1 MILFSLKLIF
11 IFSQKTDYVTSNHL
25 KGIINILEERENFM
39 ETILNALNPSQR
51 EAVEHIDGAM
61 LILAGAG
68 SGKTKTLTT
77 RLAYLVGEVGI
88 DPANTLTLTFTN
100 KAASEMR
107 ERALKLMPSRVSY
120 PPLLCTF
127 HKFGLLFLK
136 FHIEKLGRSNG
147 FVIIDSDDKKRLI
160 RAIAKEKKID
170 LNLAFIASEISKYK
184 NSILSPELV
193 LEKAELPDYKKIAS
207 IYVDYQKNIEENNLV
222 DFDDLLMLTYKILSE
237 NDDLRKETSNRYK
250 YIMVDE
256 YQDTNELQ
264 FQLLELLSSEHN
276 NLCVVGDDDQSIY
289 GWRGAN
295 IRNILEFSNNFETC
309 KTVKLETNYRSTEP
323 ILKAA
328 NTLIEHNSTRL
339 GKKLTSHKG
348 AGDDV
353 KLLHSLD
360 ESMEAKA
367 IAHAIQKLLDEGTDP
382 DEIAVLYRINALSRS
397 LEEGFSKAGLGFKLI
412 GGMRFYERAE
422 IKDLISYLRVLSNPH
437 DDFSLVRIINKPKRG
452 IGKASI
458 EKLQKAAFDTKD
470 SLYGYVQ
477 KMTLGEVDTIVS
489 KKVSTSL
496 AQLVQD
502 IAFLQEALQSELGN
516 FITLFE
522 ERIKLKDH
530 YAGMVDGMD
539 RILNIDE
546 FYGYFRDAII
556 KNPDL
561 TLDEFLNDISLQ
573 SDQDQI
579 EENAITIMSIHA
591 AKGLEFEHL
600 FVIGLEEEFFPLLG
614 EGCNMEEE
622 RRLGYVAITRAK
634 SDLTLCYV
642 DSRFYKGRRKM
653 IDKSRFLGEA
663 GLIQDTSL
671 KITKQADFKKG
682 DLVKHKIFGI
692 GRVQAANKSG
702 KEYKLLINFGGNKK
716 EILSSFVQ
724 SI

>member
-1 MILFSLKLIF
+1 MG
-11 IFSQKTDYVTSNHL
+11 TSKQL
-25 KGIINILEERENFM
+25 KGIINTIKRSNVIFM
-39 ETILNALNPSQR
+39 ERILNALNPSQR

-107 ERALKLMPSRVSY
+107 ERALSLMPSGVTY

-136 FHIEKLGRSNG
+136 FHIEKLGRSNS

-160 RAIAKEKKID
+160 RSIAKELKID
-170 LNLAFIASEISKYK
+170 LNISFIASEISKYK
-184 NSILSPELV
+184 NSILSPQVV
-193 LEKAELPDYKKIAS
+193 LEKAELPDYKKIAQ
-207 IYVDYQKNIEENNLV
+207 IYVKYQANIEENNLV
-222 DFDDLLMLTYKILSE
+222 DFDDLLMLTYKILQE
-237 NDDLRKETSNRYK
+237 NDTLRKETSERYK

-264 FQLLELLSSEHN
+264 FQLLELLASEHN

-295 IRNILEFSNNFETC
+295 IRNILEFSNNFKEC

-328 NTLIEHNSTRL
+328 NSLIEHNSTRL
-339 GKKLTSHKG
+339 GKKLISHKG
-348 AGDDV
+348 TGEEV

-367 IAHAIQKLLDEGTDP
+367 IAHAIQKLLDAGTDP

-397 LEEGFSKAGLGFKLI
+397 LEEGFTKAGLAFKLI

-422 IKDLISYLRVLSNPH
+422 IKDIISYFRVISNPH
-437 DDFSLVRIINKPKRG
+437 DDFSLMRIINKPKRG

-458 EKLQKAAFDTKD
+458 EKLQQAAFDAKL
-470 SLYGYVQ
+470 SLFEYIETSLRGALPLV
-477 KMTLGEVDTIVS
+477 VS
-489 KKVSTSL
+489 KKVAGALTKLLEDIHHLQHEAQST
-496 AQLVQD
+496 
-502 IAFLQEALQSELGN
+502 LGN
-516 FITLFE
+516 FITLFDE
-522 ERIKLKDH
+522 SIKLKDH
-530 YAGMVDGMD
+530 YASMVDGMD

-546 FYGYFRDAII
+546 FYGYFRDAVL
-556 KNPDL
+556 KNPEL

-663 GLIQDTSL
+663 GLIKDASL
-671 KITKQADFKKG
+671 KITKQAAFKKG

>member
-1 MILFSLKLIF
+1 
-11 IFSQKTDYVTSNHL
+11 
-25 KGIINILEERENFM
+25 M
-39 ETILNALNPSQR
+39 EQILNELNFSQR

-68 SGKTKTLTT
+68 SGKTKTLTA

-100 KAASEMR
+100 KAAAEMR
-107 ERALKLMPSRVSY
+107 ERALKLMPTKVSY

-136 FHIEKLGRSNG
+136 FHIEKLGRSNT
-147 FVIIDSDDKKRLI
+147 FVIIDSDDKKRLL
-160 RAIAKEKKID
+160 RSIAKELKID
-170 LNLAFIASEISKYK
+170 LNISFIASEISKYK
-184 NSILSPELV
+184 NSLLTPEV
-193 LEKAELPDYKKIAS
+193 VIQKAELPDYKQVAKI
-207 IYVDYQKNIEENNLV
+207 YEQYQANIEENNLV
-222 DFDDLLMLTYKILSE
+222 DFDDLLALTYKILDE
-237 NDDLRKETSNRYK
+237 NKELRKETSNRYK

-264 FQLLELLSSEHN
+264 YRLLEHLCSEHE

-295 IRNILEFSNNFETC
+295 IRNILEFADNFEKT
-309 KTVKLETNYRSTEP
+309 KTVKLEINYRSTEP

-348 AGDDV
+348 SGDDV

-367 IAHAIQKLLDEGTDP
+367 IAHTIHKLIDNGADP

-397 LEEGFSKAGLGFKLI
+397 LEEGFTKEGLGFKLI

-422 IKDLISYLRVLSNPH
+422 IKDVISYFRVLANPH
-437 DDFSLVRIINKPKRG
+437 DDFSLIRIINKPKRG

-458 EKLQKAAFDTKD
+458 EKLQKAAFDAHL
-470 SLYGYVQ
+470 SLYSYIEQSVAGKQ
-477 KMTLGEVDTIVS
+477 PIVIS

-496 AQLVQD
+496 TKLVEDITILQD
-502 IAFLQEALQSELGN
+502 EAKNSLGN

-530 YAGMVDGMD
+530 YASMVDGFD
-539 RILNIDE
+539 RIMNIDE
-546 FYGYFRDAII
+546 FYGYFRDAVM
-556 KNPDL
+556 KNTNI

-579 EENAITIMSIHA
+579 EEDAITIMSIHA

-663 GLIQDTSL
+663 GLIQDASL
-671 KITKQADFKKG
+671 KITKSSAFKKG

>member
-1 MILFSLKLIF
+1 
-11 IFSQKTDYVTSNHL
+11 
-25 KGIINILEERENFM
+25 M
-39 ETILNALNPSQR
+39 EQILNELNPSQR

-68 SGKTKTLTT
+68 SGKTKTLTA

-100 KAASEMR
+100 KAAAEMR
-107 ERALKLMPSRVSY
+107 ERALKLMPTKVSY

-136 FHIEKLGRSNG
+136 FHIEKLGRDNN
-147 FVIIDSDDKKRLI
+147 FVIIDSDDKKRLL
-160 RAIAKEKKID
+160 RSIAKELKID
-170 LNLAFIASEISKYK
+170 LNLSFIASEISKYK
-184 NSILSPELV
+184 NSLLIPEV
-193 LEKAELPDYKKIAS
+193 VIQKAELPDYKKVAR
-207 IYVDYQKNIEENNLV
+207 IYEQYQANIEENNLV
-222 DFDDLLMLTYKILSE
+222 DFDDLLMLTYQILDE
-237 NDDLRKETSNRYK
+237 NETLRRETSNRYK

-264 FQLLELLSSEHN
+264 FRLLEHLCSEHN

-295 IRNILEFSNNFETC
+295 IRNILEFADRFENT

-339 GKKLTSHKG
+339 GKKLVSHKG
-348 AGDDV
+348 EGKEV

-367 IAHAIQKLLDEGTDP
+367 IAHEIHDLIDSGVDP

-397 LEEGFSKAGLGFKLI
+397 LEEGFTKEGLAFKLI

-422 IKDLISYLRVLSNPH
+422 IKDIISYFRVLANPH
-437 DDFSLVRIINKPKRG
+437 DDFSLIRIINKPKRG

-458 EKLQKAAFDTKD
+458 EKLQKATFDAQI
-470 SLYGYVQ
+470 SLYEYIE
-477 KMTLGEVDTIVS
+477 KSINGELPLVVS
-489 KKVSTSL
+489 KKVAAAL
-496 AQLVQD
+496 AKLIEDIQL
-502 IAFLQEALQSELGN
+502 LREETQSALGN

-530 YAGMVDGMD
+530 YAAMVDGFD

-546 FYGYFRDAII
+546 FYGYFRDAAI

-614 EGCNMEEE
+614 EGSNMEEE

-663 GLIQDTSL
+663 GLISDTSL
-671 KITKQADFKKG
+671 KITKSAAFKKG

-724 SI
+724 PI

>member
-1 MILFSLKLIF
+1 
-11 IFSQKTDYVTSNHL
+11 
-25 KGIINILEERENFM
+25 M
-39 ETILNALNPSQR
+39 EMILNALNPSQC
-51 EAVEHIDGAM
+51 EAVEHIDGPM

-100 KAASEMR
+100 KAAAQMR
-107 ERALKLMPSRVSY
+107 ERALQLMPSRVSY

-136 FHIEKLGRSNG
+136 FHIEKLGRSNA

-160 RAIAKEKKID
+160 RTIAKTLKID
-170 LNLAFIASEISKYK
+170 LNISFIASEISKYK
-184 NSILSPELV
+184 NSILSAQIV
-193 LEKAELPDYKKIAS
+193 LEKAELADYKKVAM
-207 IYVDYQKNIEENNLV
+207 IYVEYQKNIEENNLV
-222 DFDDLLMLTYKILSE
+222 DFDDLLMLTYKILHDNE
-237 NDDLRKETSNRYK
+237 DLRKQISHKYQ

-264 FQLLELLSSEHN
+264 FRLLELLSSTHN

-295 IRNILEFSNNFETC
+295 IRNILEFADNFDSC
-309 KTVKLETNYRSTEP
+309 KTVKLEINYRSTIP
-323 ILKAA
+323 ILEAA
-328 NTLIEHNSTRL
+328 NSLIEHNSTRL
-339 GKKLTSHKG
+339 GKTLSSHKG
-348 AGDDV
+348 KGNKV
-353 KLLHSLD
+353 QLLHSLD
-360 ESMEAKA
+360 ESMESRS
-367 IAHAIQKLLDEGTDP
+367 IAYEIDKLIKEGVAP

-397 LEEGFSKAGLGFKLI
+397 LEEGFNKAGLAFKLI

-422 IKDLISYLRVLSNPH
+422 IKDLISYLRVFSNPH
-437 DDFSLVRIINKPKRG
+437 DDFSFIRIINKPKRG

-458 EKLQKAAFDTKD
+458 DKLTKASFDAGL
-470 SLYGYVQ
+470 SLYGYIS
-477 KMTLGEVDTIVS
+477 KMINAEVENIMT
-489 KKVSTSL
+489 KKVFTAL
-496 AQLVQD
+496 EHLVKSIQILQD
-502 IAFLQEALQSELGN
+502 SIEEGLED
-516 FITLFE
+516 FISLFE
-522 ERIKLKDH
+522 ENIQLKDH
-530 YAGMVDGMD
+530 YTSLVDGMD
-539 RILNIDE
+539 RLLNIDE
-546 FYGYFRDAII
+546 FYGYFREAVLQ
-556 KNPDL
+556 NPEL
-561 TLDEFLNDISLQ
+561 SLDTFLNDISLQ

-579 EENAITIMSIHA
+579 EEDAITIMSVHA
-591 AKGLEFEHL
+591 SKGLEFEHL

-634 SDLTLCYV
+634 SYLTLSYV

-653 IDKSRFLGEA
+653 IQKSRFLGEA

-671 KITKQADFKKG
+671 KITKTSSYKKG

-692 GRVQAANKSG
+692 GRVQSANKSG
-702 KEYKLLINFGGNKK
+702 REYKLLINFGGNKK

>member
-1 MILFSLKLIF
+1 
-11 IFSQKTDYVTSNHL
+11 
-25 KGIINILEERENFM
+25 M
-39 ETILNALNPSQR
+39 ETILNALNPSQQ
-51 EAVEHIDGAM
+51 EAVEHIDGPM

-68 SGKTKTLTT
+68 SGKTKTLTA
-77 RLAYLVGEVGI
+77 RLAYLVGVVGI

-100 KAASEMR
+100 KAAAEMR
-107 ERALKLMPSRVSY
+107 ERALKLMPSTVSY

-136 FHIEKLGRSNG
+136 FHIEKLGRSNS

-160 RAIAKEKKID
+160 RSIAKELKID
-170 LNLAFIASEISKYK
+170 LNISFIASEISKYK
-184 NSILSPELV
+184 NSILSPEVV
-193 LEKAELPDYKKIAS
+193 LEKAELPDYKKIAN
-207 IYVDYQKNIEENNLV
+207 IYVAYQKNIEENNLV

-237 NDDLRKETSNRYK
+237 NEALRKETSHRYQ

-295 IRNILEFSNNFETC
+295 IRNILEFADNFESC

-328 NTLIEHNSTRL
+328 NMLIEHNSTRL

-348 AGDDV
+348 AGKDV

-360 ESMEAKA
+360 ESMESKA
-367 IAHAIQKLLDEGTDP
+367 IAHEIQKLLDEGTDP

-397 LEEGFSKAGLGFKLI
+397 LEEGFSKAGLSFKLI

-437 DDFSLVRIINKPKRG
+437 DDFSLIRIINKPKRG

-458 EKLQKAAFDTKD
+458 EKLSKAAYEHKT
-470 SLYGYVQ
+470 SLYGYIE
-477 KMTLGEVDTIVS
+477 KMTSKEVESIVS
-489 KKVSTSL
+489 KKVSAAL
-496 AQLVQD
+496 DKLVKDIQL
-502 IAFLQEALQSELGN
+502 LQESIENELGN

-522 ERIKLKDH
+522 EHIKLKDH
-530 YAGMVDGMD
+530 YAGMVDGME

-546 FYGYFRDAII
+546 FYGYFRDAVI

-663 GLIQDTSL
+663 GLISDTSL
-671 KITKQADFKKG
+671 KITKQAAFKKG

>member
-1 MILFSLKLIF
+1 
-11 IFSQKTDYVTSNHL
+11 
-25 KGIINILEERENFM
+25 M
-39 ETILNALNPSQR
+39 EQILNELNSSQR
-51 EAVEHIDGAM
+51 EAVEHIDGTM

-107 ERALKLMPSRVSY
+107 ERALKLISNKISF

-136 FHIEKLGRSNG
+136 FHIEKLGRRNS
-147 FVIIDSDDKKRLI
+147 FVIIDSDDKKRLL
-160 RAIAKEKKID
+160 RSIAKELKID
-170 LNLAFIASEISKYK
+170 LNISFIASEISKYK
-184 NSILSPELV
+184 NSLLVPEV
-193 LEKAELPDYKKIAS
+193 VIQKAELPDYKKVAK
-207 IYVDYQKNIEENNLV
+207 IYALYQTNIEENNLV
-222 DFDDLLMLTYKILSE
+222 DFDDLLMLTYKILDE
-237 NDDLRKETSNRYK
+237 NNELRKETSNRYK

-264 FQLLELLSSEHN
+264 FRLLEHLCSEHG

-295 IRNILEFSNNFETC
+295 IRNILEFANYFKDT
-309 KTVKLETNYRSTEP
+309 KTVKLETNYRSTNP

-328 NTLIEHNSTRL
+328 NTLIEHNSARL
-339 GKKLTSHKG
+339 GKNLTSHKG
-348 AGDDV
+348 DGIDV
-353 KLLHSLD
+353 KLFHSLD

-367 IAHAIQKLLDEGTDP
+367 IAHQIHTLIDNGANP

-397 LEEGFSKAGLGFKLI
+397 LEEGFTKEGLAFKLI

-422 IKDLISYLRVLSNPH
+422 IKDIISYFRVLSNPH
-437 DDFSLVRIINKPKRG
+437 DDFSLLRIINKPKRG

-458 EKLQKAAFDTKD
+458 EKLQKAAFDTQL
-470 SLYGYVQ
+470 SLYGYIEQSVSG
-477 KMTLGEVDTIVS
+477 KLPVVIS
-489 KKVSTSL
+489 KKVATAL
-496 AQLVQD
+496 TKLVKD
-502 IAFLQEALQSELGN
+502 IKLLQEEIENSLGN

-522 ERIKLKDH
+522 ECITLKDH
-530 YAGMVDGMD
+530 YASMVDGFD
-539 RILNIDE
+539 RILNMDE
-546 FYGYFRDAII
+546 FYGYFRDAVI

-579 EENAITIMSIHA
+579 EDNAITIMSIHA

-653 IDKSRFLGEA
+653 IEKSRFLGES

-671 KITKQADFKKG
+671 KITKSSAYKKG

-702 KEYKLLINFGGNKK
+702 NEYKLLINFGGNKK

>member
-1 MILFSLKLIF
+1 
-11 IFSQKTDYVTSNHL
+11 
-25 KGIINILEERENFM
+25 M

-100 KAASEMR
+100 KAAAEMR
-107 ERALKLMPSRVSY
+107 ERALQLIPSHVSY

-136 FHIEKLGRSNG
+136 FHIEKLGRNNG

-160 RAIAKEKKID
+160 RTIAKELKID
-170 LNLAFIASEISKYK
+170 LNISFIASEISKYK
-184 NSILSPELV
+184 NSILSPQVV
-193 LEKAELPDYKKIAS
+193 LEKAELPDYKKIAN
-207 IYVDYQKNIEENNLV
+207 IYVKYQANIEENNLV

-237 NDDLRKETSNRYK
+237 NDALRKETSERYK

-295 IRNILEFSNNFETC
+295 IRNILEFSNNFEKC

-348 AGDDV
+348 AGEDV

-397 LEEGFSKAGLGFKLI
+397 LEEGFTKAGLSFKLI

-422 IKDLISYLRVLSNPH
+422 IKDIISYFRVISNPH
-437 DDFSLVRIINKPKRG
+437 DDFSLIRIINKPKRG

-458 EKLQKAAFDTKD
+458 EKLQHAAFDAKL
-470 SLYGYVQ
+470 SLFEYIETSLRGDLPLV
-477 KMTLGEVDTIVS
+477 VS
-489 KKVSTSL
+489 KKVSTALSKL
-496 AQLVQD
+496 LED
-502 IAFLQEALQSELGN
+502 IHNLQNEADTALGN
-516 FITLFE
+516 FITLFDE
-522 ERIKLKDH
+522 SIKLKDH
-530 YAGMVDGMD
+530 YASMVDGMD

-546 FYGYFRDAII
+546 FYGYFRDAVL

-579 EENAITIMSIHA
+579 EEDAITIMSIHA

-663 GLIQDTSL
+663 GLIKDASL
-671 KITKQADFKKG
+671 KITKQAAFKKG

>member
-1 MILFSLKLIF
+1 M
-11 IFSQKTDYVTSNHL
+11 
-25 KGIINILEERENFM
+25 LEG
-39 ETILNALNPSQR
+39 LNKVQI
-51 EAVEHIDGAM
+51 EAATHIDGPL

-77 RLAYLVGEVGI
+77 RLAYLIGEVGI

-107 ERALKLMPSRVSY
+107 DRAISLVPNNHTA

-127 HKFGLLFLK
+127 HKFGLIFLK
-136 FHIEKLGRSNG
+136 FHIEKLGRDNS

-160 RAIAKEKKID
+160 RSIAKEFKID
-170 LNLAFIASEISKYK
+170 LNISFIASEISKYK
-184 NSILSPELV
+184 NTLLSTQEV
-193 LEKAELPDYKKIAS
+193 TEKAELPDYKKIAK
-207 IYVDYQKNIEENNLV
+207 IYKAYEDNIIENNLV
-222 DFDDLLMLTYKILSE
+222 DFDDLLMLSYKILDE
-237 NDDLRKETSNRYK
+237 NPELRAEVSNRYK

-264 FQLLELLSSEHN
+264 FKLLEHLSSEHGN
-276 NLCVVGDDDQSIY
+276 ICVVGDDDQSIY

-295 IRNILEFSNNFETC
+295 IRNILDFHKNFKDT
-309 KTVKLETNYRSTEP
+309 KVVKLEINYRSTSP
-323 ILKAA
+323 ILEAA
-328 NTLIEHNSTRL
+328 NALIEHNSHRL

-348 AGDDV
+348 AGEPI

-360 ESMEAKA
+360 EAHESRA
-367 IAHAIQKLLDEGTDP
+367 IAKEIKELLAKGVHQ

-397 LEEGFSKAGLGFKLI
+397 LEEGFTKEGLGFRLI

-422 IKDLISYLRVLSNPH
+422 IKDIISYFRVLSNPH
-437 DDFSLVRIINKPKRG
+437 DDFSFLRIINKPKRG

-458 EKLQKAAFDTKD
+458 EKLQRLSYDKQLSIYQTIDT
-470 SLYGYVQ
+470 
-477 KMTLGEVDTIVS
+477 
-489 KKVSTSL
+489 VSTQELEVATTKRAAKSL
-496 AQLVQD
+496 KTLIED
-502 IAFLQEALQSELGN
+502 IHTLQSEANDTIYN
-516 FITLFE
+516 FVSMFE
-522 ERIKLKDH
+522 ETIRLKDH
-530 YAGMVDGMD
+530 SAAMVDSFD
-539 RILNIDE
+539 RIQNIDE
-546 FYGYFRDAII
+546 FYGYFRDAIV
-556 KNPDL
+556 KNPDI

-573 SDQDQI
+573 SDQDQDQK
-579 EENAITIMSIHA
+579 ESVAIMSIHA

-600 FVIGLEEEFFPLLG
+600 YVIGLEEEFFPLLG

-622 RRLGYVAITRAK
+622 RRLGYVAITRSK

-653 IDKSRFLGEA
+653 LDKSRFLGEA
-663 GLIQDTSL
+663 GLVQNASL
-671 KITKQADFKKG
+671 KITKTADFKKG

-702 KEYKLLINFGGNKK
+702 REYKLLINFGGNKK

-724 SI
+724 SV

>member
-1 MILFSLKLIF
+1 MKE
-11 IFSQKTDYVTSNHL
+11 
-25 KGIINILEERENFM
+25 ILES
-39 ETILNALNPSQR
+39 LNPSQR
-51 EAVEHIDGAM
+51 EAVEHIDGAL

-77 RLAYLVGEVGI
+77 RLAYLIGEVGI
-88 DPANTLTLTFTN
+88 DPASTLTLTFTN

-107 ERALKLMPSRVSY
+107 ERALKLMPTKISY

-136 FHIEKLGRSNG
+136 FHIEKLGRNNS
-147 FVIIDSDDKKRLI
+147 FVIIDSDDKKRLL
-160 RAIAKEKKID
+160 RAIAKELKID
-170 LNLAFIASEISKYK
+170 LNLSFIASEISKYK
-184 NSILSPELV
+184 NSLLDPEV
-193 LEKAELPDYKKIAS
+193 VIQKAELPDYKKVAR
-207 IYVDYQKNIEENNLV
+207 IYEQYQANITENNLV
-222 DFDDLLMLTYKILSE
+222 DFDDLLMLTYQILE
-237 NDDLRKETSNRYK
+237 QDDALRKETSKRYQ

-264 FQLLELLSSEHN
+264 FRLLELLASEHG

-295 IRNILEFSNNFETC
+295 IRNILEFADHFNAC
-309 KTVKLETNYRSTEP
+309 KTIKLEMNYRSTEP

-328 NTLIEHNSTRL
+328 NSLIEHNSTRL
-339 GKKLTSHKG
+339 GKKLTSFKG
-348 AGDDV
+348 DGPEI

-367 IAHAIQKLLDEGTDP
+367 IAHQIKELLDAGTDP

-397 LEEGFSKAGLGFKLI
+397 LEEGFTKEGLNFKLI

-422 IKDLISYLRVLSNPH
+422 IKDIISYFRVLANPH
-437 DDFSLVRIINKPKRG
+437 DDFSLLRIINKPKRG

-458 EKLQKAAFDTKD
+458 EKLQKAAFDAHL
-470 SLYGYVQ
+470 SLYEYIEQSVKGKQPV
-477 KMTLGEVDTIVS
+477 VIS
-489 KKVSTSL
+489 KKIATAL
-496 AQLVQD
+496 MQLVED
-502 IAFLQEALQSELGN
+502 ILLLQSELENNLNN

-530 YAGMVDGMD
+530 YAGMVDGFD

-546 FYGYFRDAII
+546 FYGYFRDAVN

-579 EENAITIMSIHA
+579 EEDAITIMSIHA

-663 GLIQDTSL
+663 GLIQDASL
-671 KITKQADFKKG
+671 KITKTSTYKKG

-724 SI
+724 PI

>member
-1 MILFSLKLIF
+1 
-11 IFSQKTDYVTSNHL
+11 
-25 KGIINILEERENFM
+25 M
-39 ETILNALNPSQR
+39 EDILNNLNSAQR

-68 SGKTKTLTT
+68 TGKTKTLTT

-107 ERALKLMPSRVSY
+107 ERALKLMPNKVSY

-136 FHIEKLGRSNG
+136 FHIEKLGRPNS

-160 RAIAKEKKID
+160 RSIAKELKID
-170 LNLAFIASEISKYK
+170 LNISFIASEISKYK
-184 NSILSPELV
+184 NSLLAPETV
-193 LEKAELPDYKKIAS
+193 IAKAELPDYKKVAS
-207 IYVDYQKNIEENNLV
+207 AYEKYQANIVENNLV
-222 DFDDLLMLTYKILSE
+222 DFDDLLMLTHQILNE
-237 NDDLRKETSNRYK
+237 NDDIRKETSDRYR

-264 FQLLELLSSEHN
+264 FQLLQLLASEHN

-295 IRNILEFSNNFETC
+295 IRNILEFADNFKAC

-323 ILKAA
+323 ILNAA
-328 NTLIEHNSTRL
+328 NALIEHNSQRL
-339 GKKLTSHKG
+339 GKKLHSAKG
-348 AGDDV
+348 EGPKV

-367 IAHAIQKLLDEGTDP
+367 IAHEIKKLLEEGADP

-397 LEEGFSKAGLGFKLI
+397 LEEGFTKEGLGFKLI

-422 IKDLISYLRVLSNPH
+422 IKDIISYFRVFANPH
-437 DDFSLVRIINKPKRG
+437 DDFSLLRIINKPKRG
-452 IGKASI
+452 IGKI
-458 EKLQKAAFDTKD
+458 TIDKLQKGAFDMGL
-470 SLYGYVQ
+470 SLYDYISQSLKGKQAV
-477 KMTLGEVDTIVS
+477 KLS
-489 KKVSTSL
+489 KKVTQAL
-496 AQLVQD
+496 NDLIDD
-502 IAFLQEALQSELGN
+502 IEMFQQESKEGLGH

-522 ERIKLKDH
+522 ERIKLKE
-530 YAGMVDGMD
+530 YYGGMVDGFE
-539 RILNIDE
+539 RQLNIDE
-546 FYGYFRDAII
+546 FYGYFREAVT

-579 EENAITIMSIHA
+579 EENVITIMSIHA

-600 FVIGLEEEFFPLLG
+600 FVIGMEEEFFPLLG

-663 GLIQDTSL
+663 GLVQDASL
-671 KITKQADFKKG
+671 KITKQAAYKKG

-724 SI
+724 PI

>member
-1 MILFSLKLIF
+1 MEK
-11 IFSQKTDYVTSNHL
+11 
-25 KGIINILEERENFM
+25 IINQ
-39 ETILNALNPSQR
+39 LNPSQR
-51 EAVEHIDGAM
+51 EAVEHIDGAL

-77 RLAYLVGEVGI
+77 RLAYLIGEVGI
-88 DPANTLTLTFTN
+88 DPASTLTLTFTN

-107 ERALKLMPSRVSY
+107 ERALKLMPTESTY

-136 FHIEKLGRSNG
+136 FHIEKLGRSNN

-160 RAIAKEKKID
+160 RTIAKELKID
-170 LNLAFIASEISKYK
+170 LNISFIASEISKYK
-184 NSILSPELV
+184 NSLLPPEV
-193 LEKAELPDYKKIAS
+193 VKKNAELSDYKKVAE
-207 IYVDYQKNIEENNLV
+207 IYERYQENIEENNLV
-222 DFDDLLMLTYKILSE
+222 DFDDLLMLTYKILDE
-237 NDDLRKETSNRYK
+237 NPQLRKETSERYR

-264 FQLLELLSSEHN
+264 FKLLEHLCSEHG

-295 IRNILEFSNNFETC
+295 IRNILEFSDNFEGT
-309 KTVKLETNYRSTEP
+309 KVVKLETNYRSTEP
-323 ILKAA
+323 ILEAA
-328 NTLIEHNSTRL
+328 NTLIEHNSRRL
-339 GKKLTSHKG
+339 GKKLVSHKG
-348 AGDDV
+348 EGESV

-360 ESMEAKA
+360 ESMEAKS
-367 IAHAIQKLLDEGTDP
+367 IAREIQALLDRGVDP
-382 DEIAVLYRINALSRS
+382 EEIAVLYRINALSRS
-397 LEEGFSKAGLGFKLI
+397 LEEGFTKEGISFKLI

-422 IKDLISYLRVLSNPH
+422 IKDIISYFRVISNPY
-437 DDFSLVRIINKPKRG
+437 DDFSLLRVINKPKRG

-458 EKLQKAAFDTKD
+458 EKLQKSAYDAHL
-470 SLYGYVQ
+470 SLFAYIQ
-477 KMTLGEVDTIVS
+477 KMITGEMPAIVS
-489 KKVSTSL
+489 KKVATAL
-496 AQLVQD
+496 EKLVED
-502 IAFLQEALQSELGN
+502 IAFLREELSGSLEN

-522 ERIKLKDH
+522 ERIRLKEH
-530 YAGMVDGMD
+530 YAAMVDGFERTM
-539 RILNIDE
+539 NIDE
-546 FYGYFRDAII
+546 FYGYFRDAVA
-556 KNPDL
+556 KNPEL
-561 TLDEFLNDISLQ
+561 HLDEFLNDISLQ

-591 AKGLEFEHL
+591 AKGLEFEHV
-600 FVIGLEEEFFPLLG
+600 FVIGMEEEFFPLLG

-663 GLIQDTSL
+663 GLIQDASL
-671 KITKQADFKKG
+671 KITKSSAFKKG

-724 SI
+724 PV

>member
-1 MILFSLKLIF
+1 
-11 IFSQKTDYVTSNHL
+11 
-25 KGIINILEERENFM
+25 M
-39 ETILNALNPSQR
+39 EAMLNDLNPAQR
-51 EAVEHIDGAM
+51 EAVEHIDGPM

-68 SGKTKTLTT
+68 SGKTKTLTS
-77 RLAYLVGEVGI
+77 RLAYLVGVVGI
-88 DPANTLTLTFTN
+88 DPVNTLTLTFTN
-100 KAASEMR
+100 KAAAEMR
-107 ERALKLMPSRVSY
+107 ERALKLMPSKVSY

-136 FHIEKLGRSNG
+136 FHIEKLGRSNA
-147 FVIIDSDDKKRLI
+147 FVIIDSDDKKRLL
-160 RAIAKEKKID
+160 RTIAKELKID
-170 LNLAFIASEISKYK
+170 LNLSFISSEISKYK
-184 NSILSPELV
+184 NSLLSPKV
-193 LEKAELPDYKKIAS
+193 ALEKAELPDYKKIAN
-207 IYVDYQKNIEENNLV
+207 IYVEYQQNIEENNLV
-222 DFDDLLMLTYKILSE
+222 DFDDLLMLTHKILSE
-237 NDDLRKETSNRYK
+237 NEKLRKETSERYQ

-264 FQLLELLSSEHN
+264 YQLLELLSSEHK

-295 IRNILEFSNNFETC
+295 IRNILEFSDNFKGC

-348 AGDDV
+348 KGEDV

-367 IAHAIQKLLDEGTDP
+367 IAKEIHTLLDKGTDP

-397 LEEGFSKAGLGFKLI
+397 LEEGFTKEGLSFKLI

-422 IKDLISYLRVLSNPH
+422 IKDIISYLRVLSNPS
-437 DDFSLVRIINKPKRG
+437 DDFSLTRIINKPKRG
-452 IGKASI
+452 IGKTSI
-458 EKLQKAAFDTKD
+458 EKLHKAAFDAGL
-470 SLYGYVQ
+470 SLFEYIKKSQ
-477 KMTLGEVDTIVS
+477 QGELQSIVS
-489 KKVSTSL
+489 KKVFTAL
-496 AQLVQD
+496 EKLLED
-502 IAFLQEALQSELGN
+502 IALLQASLKSELGN

-522 ERIKLKDH
+522 EHINLKNH
-530 YAGMVDGMD
+530 YAGMVDGID

-546 FYGYFRDAII
+546 FYGYFRDAVI
-556 KNPDL
+556 KNPTL

-663 GLIQDTSL
+663 GLVQDTSL
-671 KITKQADFKKG
+671 KITKQAAFKKG

-692 GRVQAANKSG
+692 GRVQAVNKSG
-702 KEYKLLINFGGNKK
+702 SEYKLLINFGGNKK